1 MSLSNEP
8 DHQAKAAPGFRAYA
22 PFAVAMHLQTPVWVF
37 DIDNQRIL
45 HANAAACHLWQAASE
60 DELLAR
66 DLSQGMST
74 TVAKRLDQYQ
84 RDFAERDARFNE
96 TWTIY
101 PNGVATNVMVVFS
114 GYVTPDNRIAMLCEV
129 IGGIDGDSPENLR
142 SAEALLHTDVMIS
155 LFRIDGPALYQN
167 PAARNA
173 AGDPARTFRDMFVNP
188 EDHTAF
194 MFELDRLGE
203 HRQVAKAHTATGV
216 RWYDLSA
223 KTCSDAVTGEP
234 ALLLTAFDVSELK
247 NARDRARYLADRDML
262 TGCFNRSY
270 LQHHFAALAKRT
282 DCPCAAVYFDIDHFK
297 ALNDQFGHEVGD
309 LALKEL
315 AERARANIRKDDIL
329 VRLGGDEFVIL
340 FENIK
345 FTSDHAPELDRLQS
359 VLSEPIYHE
368 ANRVNVSVSMGVAE
382 FQPNLAN
389 FATVLREADIA
400 LYKSKADG
408 RNRWTLYDAALGL
421 AAEERR
427 LVEVD
432 IKRAIREREF
442 VLVYQPRM
450 DLASGRMVSAEAL
463 VRWNHPERG
472 IIAPGQF
479 IPLCEETGMILEL
492 GHQIL
497 TDACEQAI
505 RWNKMGKEID
515 LSINISPRQFDD
527 RRLMSSLAD
536 FSARPGFPRGR
547 VELEI
552 TEGVL
557 IGDLTKIE
565 TKLRK
570 ISDMGYRI
578 AIDDFGT
585 GYSNLAYISRF
596 PLNCLKID
604 RSFIQQLPRSG
615 PIISLILTLARQIGA
630 KTVAEGVEHKR
641 EVDWLI
647 ANGCDEAQGFHYF
660 RPLTL
665 DRFQTLIPERAP
677 GGMAQAA
684 GDPESAPPTK
694 P

>member
-1 MSLSNEP
+1 MSPTHDQDRPSSS
-8 DHQAKAAPGFRAYA
+8 DPGSGRALEGA
-22 PFAVAMHLQTPVWVF
+22 TPFDLARHLQTPVWVF
-37 DIDNQRIL
+37 DIDNRCIL
-45 HANAAACHLWQAASE
+45 HANAAACQLWQATSE
-60 DELLAR
+60 DELRTR
-66 DLSQGMST
+66 DLSKGMST
-74 TVAKRLDQYQ
+74 TVAKRLSQYQ
-84 RDFAERDARFNE
+84 RDFRDQKARFNE

-114 GYVTPDNRIAMLCEV
+114 GYQTPDDRMAMLCEV
-129 IGGIDGDSPENLR
+129 IGGIESDNPENLR

-167 PAARNA
+167 PAARNVLS
-173 AGDPARTFRDMFVNP
+173 DPSHTFKDMIVEP
-188 EDHTAF
+188 DAHTAF

-203 HRQVAKAHTATGV
+203 HRMVVKTHTAKGV

-223 KTCSDAVTGEP
+223 KLCSDAVTGAP

-262 TGCFNRSY
+262 TGSFNRSF
-270 LQHHFAALAKRT
+270 LQQHLATLAAQT

-297 ALNDQFGHEVGD
+297 ALNDQFGHEAGD
-309 LALKEL
+309 LALKEI
-315 AERARANIRKDDIL
+315 ADRARANIRKHDIL
-329 VRLGGDEFVIL
+329 VRLGGDEFVII
-340 FENIK
+340 FEDVQ
-345 FTSDHAPELDRLQS
+345 FTPVNSPELDRLQRA
-359 VLSEPIYHE
+359 LSEPIYHD
-368 ANRVNVSVSMGVAE
+368 ANRIDISVSMGVAE
-382 FQPNLAN
+382 FQPNQAE
-389 FATVLREADIA
+389 FETVLREADIA
-400 LYKSKADG
+400 LYKSKTDG
-408 RNRWTLYDAALGL
+408 RNRWTLYDEALGQ

-432 IKRAIREREF
+432 IKRAIQDREF

-450 DLASGRMVSAEAL
+450 DLATGRMVSAEAL
-463 VRWNHPERG
+463 VRWNHPKRG
-472 IIAPGQF
+472 LISPGQF

-497 TDACEQAI
+497 TEACEQAI
-505 RWNKMGKEID
+505 KWNKMGKDID
-515 LSINISPRQFDD
+515 ISINISPRQFDD
-527 RRLMSSLAD
+527 RRLMTSLEE
-536 FSARPGFPRGR
+536 FSARPGFPVGR
-547 VELEI
+547 IELEI

-557 IGDLTKIE
+557 IGDLSRIE
-565 TKLRK
+565 TKLKK
-570 ISDMGYRI
+570 ISKMGFRI

-647 ANGCDEAQGFHYF
+647 AKGCHEAQGFYYF

-665 DRFQTLIPERAP
+665 DRFQRLIPDRPTPDEGP
-677 GGMAQAA
+677 VDGGV
-684 GDPESAPPTK
+684 
-694 P
+694 